1 MNIATRDGFLSIG
14 GLILLAV
21 GTFIIAFIA
30 FKAIGSL
37 DSDIK
42 SSHYANLAAARQSG
56 IIERGWVPEL
66 LPAGST
72 DISETHNL
80 DTNAGTGTF
89 KFPSAD
95 LDAFKAQAHQQASAE
110 VKEVSTITYVIY
122 SRDLSRFELVLTPDP
137 HKADAM
143 VGVWGMKPIR

>member
-1 MNIATRDGFLSIG
+1 MNKATRDKFLSIG
-14 GLILLAV
+14 GLILLAL

-37 DSDIK
+37 DPDIQ
-42 SSHYANLAAARQSG
+42 SSYYANLPAARLAG
-56 IIERGWVPEL
+56 EIERGWVPEL
-66 LPAGST
+66 LPSGST

-80 DTNAGTGTF
+80 DANTGTGTF

-95 LDAFKAQAHQQASAE
+95 LDAFKGQARQVAGAE
-110 VKEVSTITYVIY
+110 VKEVSTITYVVY
-122 SRDLSRFELVLTPDP
+122 SRDSSRFELVLTPDP
-137 HKADAM
+137 QKADAM